1 MTKNII
7 VETPSRLHFT
17 LIDLNG
23 ESGRID
29 GGIGAAIASPPYKI
43 KVGISN
49 RNDFSPDVKTIIEL
63 MRKGVRIKNKYK
75 IEIINSIPE
84 HSGLGS
90 KTQLSLA
97 VAVAVSK
104 LEGYSYTPRELAR
117 IVHRGGTSGIGLAAF
132 EHGGFI
138 LDAGHSVKEKKD
150 FLPSH
155 YSNTSPPPVIFRQE
169 LPKDW
174 YFVLMT
180 LKINNRIYGKTEKE
194 IFQKFCPIPKK
205 EVEKLSR
212 LILMKTIPAILE
224 KDIELF
230 GESLTEIQGIG
241 FKRIENKCQKW
252 DIKDVYRFLDKE
264 GVFGRGLSS
273 FGPTIYAITKGKKNA
288 IELSDNIADYCK
300 DVKIDGSV
308 TYSNARN
315 TGARIYDG

>member
-29 GGIGAAIASPPYKI
+29 GGIGTALTSPAYKI
-43 KVGISN
+43 KVAASN
-49 RNDFSPDVKTIIEL
+49 SDDFSQDIKNIIGL
-63 MRKGVRIKNKYK
+63 MKKEMRINNKYK
-75 IEIINSIPE
+75 IKTVNAIPE

-97 VAVAVSK
+97 VAAAVSK

-117 IVHRGGTSGIGLAAF
+117 IVHRGGTSGIGVVAF
-132 EHGGFI
+132 EYGGFI

-155 YSNTSPPPVIFRQE
+155 YSNTSPPPVVFRQE

-174 YFVLMT
+174 YFVLIT
-180 LKINNRIYGKTEKE
+180 PRVKERIYGKMEKE

-230 GESLTEIQGIG
+230 GESLTEIQSIG
-241 FKRIENKCQKW
+241 FKRIENNCQQW
-252 DIKDVYRFLDKE
+252 NIKALYRFLDKK

-273 FGPTIYAITKGKKNA
+273 FGPTVYAITKGKENA
-288 IELSDNIADYCK
+288 IELSEDAVNYFK
-300 DVKIDGSV
+300 DTKTDAIV
-308 TYSNARN
+308 TYSNTRN
-315 TGARIYDG
+315 TGASVYED